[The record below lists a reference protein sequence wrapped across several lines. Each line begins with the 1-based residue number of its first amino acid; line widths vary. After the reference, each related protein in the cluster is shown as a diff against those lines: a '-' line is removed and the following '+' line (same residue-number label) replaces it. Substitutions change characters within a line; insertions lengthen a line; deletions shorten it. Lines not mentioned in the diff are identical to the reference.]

1 MITLEPTPKA
11 IPTAPPSHQSARLTP
26 QQVELLPDDYFR
38 VIEREEIFPDTS
50 RPLEL
55 DVGCGDGTFLL
66 GMAAQF
72 PERDFLGIE
81 RLNGRVSKICRRAA
95 RLGLRNV
102 RVLSLESSY
111 ALGWLLPAGCATR
124 LHLLFPDP
132 WPKKRHAR
140 HRFVHPENLGA
151 IHRALAPEG
160 EFLFK
165 TDHPE
170 YFDEAIAAVDES
182 PLFTRLPWLAEGE
195 FYPIT
200 DFEKQWMEQGKL
212 IQGARWRM
220 NPSS

>member
-1 MITLEPTPKA
+1 MTTLLSPRT
-11 IPTAPPSHQSARLTP
+11 TAPSAPPAAGFPRLTP
-26 QQVELLPDDYFR
+26 QQVELLPGDYFR
-38 VIEREEIFPDTS
+38 VLEREEIFPDPS

-66 GMAAQF
+66 SMAARY

-111 ALGWLLPAGCATR
+111 ALGWLLPAGCASR

-132 WPKKRHAR
+132 WPKKRHAH
-140 HRFVHPENLGA
+140 HRFVHPENLSA
-151 IHRALAPEG
+151 IHRALADGG

-170 YFDEAIAAVDES
+170 YFDEAIAAVDPS
-182 PLFTRLPWLAEGE
+182 PLFTRLAWLDEAE

-200 DFEKQWMEQGKL
+200 DFEQQWMDEGKL
-212 IQGARWRM
+212 IQAARWCM
-220 NPSS
+220 NPGS